1 MKNLLTAAARGTA
14 PQFIH
19 SLLTVNA
26 VGGAFCTLFLFV
38 LCFVCVHLFKYANI
52 GWKHRK
58 KPAEP
63 PPPPE
68 KTEKEKAPAPPQEPI
83 YYIVERKRTRAKPKY
98 SEPKEIRFK

>member
-14 PQFIH
+14 PQLVH

-26 VGGAFCTLFLFV
+26 VGGAFCILFLFA
-38 LCFVCVHLFKYANI
+38 LCFVCVHLFKYAEI

-63 PPPPE
+63 PPLPE

-83 YYIVERKRTRAKPKY
+83 YYIVERKKRRAKSSY
-98 SEPKEIRFK
+98 SEPKEIHFK